1 MKFNKYSSVQ
11 VEKYYKVTMT
21 PKLFKDIENF
31 IKTTYGSLLGK
42 QLMEEALITG
52 SISVERQGNL
62 NHKKRRQR

>member
-11 VEKYYKVTMT
+11 IEKYYKVTMT

-31 IKTTYGSLLGK
+31 TKTTYGSLLGK

-52 SISVERQGNL
+52 SISVERQG
-62 NHKKRRQR
+62 KII

>member
-11 VEKYYKVTMT
+11 VKKYYKVTMT

-52 SISVERQGNL
+52 SISVERQG
-62 NHKKRRQR
+62 KII

>member
-11 VEKYYKVTMT
+11 IEKYYKVTMT

-52 SISVERQGNL
+52 SISVERQG
-62 NHKKRRQR
+62 KIV

>member
-11 VEKYYKVTMT
+11 IEKYYKVTMT
-21 PKLFKDIENF
+21 PKLVKDIENF

-52 SISVERQGNL
+52 SISVERRG
-62 NHKKRRQR
+62 KII